1 MQIIN
6 NNIIT
11 EKEIIGI
18 IMHPDHIELQTK
30 DDLIFKIF
38 YDELEQVVH
47 AERKI
52 IGIMPMNKNKE
63 K

>member
-38 YDELEQVVH
+38 YDELEH
-47 AERKI
+47 
-52 IGIMPMNKNKE
+52 NSDW
-63 K
+63 